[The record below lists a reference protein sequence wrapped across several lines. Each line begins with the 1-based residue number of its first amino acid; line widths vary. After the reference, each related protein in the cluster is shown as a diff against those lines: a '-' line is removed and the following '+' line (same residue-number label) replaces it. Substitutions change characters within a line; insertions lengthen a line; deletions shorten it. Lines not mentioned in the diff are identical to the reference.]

1 MDNFLKKLLIFAEN
15 DHNIRLVL
23 LNGSRANPNNIQDK
37 YSDYDIIFGVL
48 SFEIYEKQFDWMN
61 YFGEIIITQNN
72 INYKNNIR
80 YPIFLI
86 QYTNNT
92 RLDASF
98 FPMDNIENILDD
110 SLTVVLLDKD
120 NIIKTEIKASEKTYI
135 TKEPS
140 LEEFKETTNEF
151 LWCCVNVAK
160 GIARKELCYAK
171 YMYEST
177 VRICF
182 IKIISWYIGEKNNWK
197 INTGKF
203 GKDIEK
209 YVSKE
214 LWEKIKKT
222 YNNYE
227 YKGFWKSLLL
237 SCKIIREMEI
247 YLRKNVKTLKNI
259 PMERWDKIIEYI
271 KWIKKEPNCT

>member
-1 MDNFLKKLLIFAEN
+1 MDNFIRKILTFAEN

-23 LNGSRANPNNIQDK
+23 LNGSRANPNKIQDK
-37 YSDYDIIFGVL
+37 YSDYDIVFGVL
-48 SFEIYEKQFDWMN
+48 SFEIYETQFDWMN
-61 YFGEIIITQNN
+61 YFGTVIINQNN

-86 QYTNNT
+86 QYNNNI
-92 RLDASF
+92 RFDVSF
-98 FPMDNIENILDD
+98 FPINKIENILDD

-120 NIIKTEIKASEKTYI
+120 NNIKTEIKASEENYI

-140 LEEFKETTNEF
+140 VEEYKETTNEF
-151 LWCCVNVAK
+151 WWCCINVAK

-171 YMYEST
+171 YMYESI

-182 IKIISWYIGEKNNWK
+182 IKIISWYVGEQNNWE
-197 INTGKF
+197 INIGKF
-203 GKDIEK
+203 GKNIEK

-227 YKGFWKSLLL
+227 YKNFWKSLLL
-237 SCKIIREMEI
+237 SCEIIKEMEI
-247 YLRKNVKTLKNI
+247 YLRKNIKMLENI

-271 KWIKKEPNCT
+271 EWIEKEKL